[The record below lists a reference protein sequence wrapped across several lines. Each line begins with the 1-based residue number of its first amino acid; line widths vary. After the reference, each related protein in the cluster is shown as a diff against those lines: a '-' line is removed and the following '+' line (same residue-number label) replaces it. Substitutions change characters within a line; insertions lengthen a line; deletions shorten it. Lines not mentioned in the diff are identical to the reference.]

1 MNSISFGSTYV
12 VTSKNPIEK
21 FSKFQALAQE
31 EKESYGAKYFMQ
43 TIPVAPRSW
52 YAKMTLVAP
61 DDRDNKIEAYCAAR
75 GISYSKYETKDLMQ
89 SEAIRQRIAPAEEGY
104 QKVEINV
111 DKLEKL
117 LQKFDFNFKHCE
129 SEYNR
134 YYKDATEMMLRKAS
148 DVPVSTLWII
158 PMNSGIEGL
167 IKYIESYGA
176 ENLNDGQISI
186 QLSQKTDDP
195 DQCIYFALKE
205 MGMKKIPVYIPNE
218 FYEVYEKLGLLE

>member
-1 MNSISFGSTYV
+1 MNPVSFGSTYV
-12 VTSKNPIEK
+12 VTSQNPVEK
-21 FSKFQALAQE
+21 FLKFQALAQDE
-31 EKESYGAKYFMQ
+31 ESYGAKYFMQ
-43 TIPVAPRSW
+43 TIPVTPRSW
-52 YAKMTLVAP
+52 YTKMTLLAP
-61 DDRDNKIEAYCAAR
+61 DDRDNEIEAYCAAR
-75 GISYSKYETKDLMQ
+75 GISYSKYETKDLIQ
-89 SEAIRQRIAPAEEGY
+89 PEAIRQRIAPAKKGY

-148 DVPVSTLWII
+148 DVPVSTLWIM
-158 PMNSGIEGL
+158 PTHSGIEDL

-176 ENLNDGQISI
+176 KNLNDGQISI
-186 QLSQKTDDP
+186 QLSQRTDDP

-205 MGMKKIPVYIPNE
+205 MGMKKIPVYIPENS
-218 FYEVYEKLGLLE
+218 YELCEKLGLLK